1 MAEYEGYT
9 ITIPKRVLRRTS
21 KGMILTNTL
30 TKSGQPTAVK
40 DMLKK
45 PLIEFKEGQLGIKGK
60 VAEVLDKTELGKS
73 KPQVVR
79 KEEMMEVLFKGNL
92 RGRPRKE
99 PKTQEQLDEAKK
111 RRALK
116 AKEKRAFVKAELE
129 KKLILDAET
138 EKAETARKVM
148 TREEAETFKKE
159 RAKKELLEKEVKSK
173 GQKKELRD
181 LMKEER
187 ERTKKL
193 KLEEKKEKAEK
204 KKTLTKE
211 VLEERKQPE
220 KRAIRITYKNRDK
233 DKAEAE
239 EAKKKKPKKKIQ
251 EPYDD
256 LDKFFGMK
264 KSQEEKRIASNLR
277 LKERRAKEKTQE
289 EKDAQR
295 IASNLRLKERR
306 AKIREKIKKDAFKK

>member
-40 DMLKK
+40 DMFKK

-60 VAEVLDKTELGKS
+60 VAEMLDKTELGKS

-79 KEEMMEVLFKGNL
+79 KEEMMEVIFKGNL

-111 RRALK
+111 LRALK

-233 DKAEAE
+233 DKAEAKR
-239 EAKKKKPKKKIQ
+239 KKDRTQ

-256 LDKFFGMK
+256 LDDFFGMK
-264 KSQEEKRIASNLR
+264 KPKTQEQRTASNLGYNYR
-277 LKERRAKEKTQE
+277 LRAKEKSQE

-306 AKIREKIKKDAFKK
+306 AKMREKIKKDALKK

>member
-60 VAEVLDKTELGKS
+60 VAEMLDKTELGKS

-233 DKAEAE
+233 DKAEAKR
-239 EAKKKKPKKKIQ
+239 KKK
-251 EPYDD
+251 
-256 LDKFFGMK
+256 
-264 KSQEEKRIASNLR
+264 
-277 LKERRAKEKTQE
+277 
-289 EKDAQR
+289 
-295 IASNLRLKERR
+295 
-306 AKIREKIKKDAFKK
+306 